1 MQLNVTILGAR
12 GLRSGDW
19 ISTSNPYCTCEVS
32 GKPHTKFK
40 TESCNRTRE
49 PRWNFSHSVSDFT
62 PGESLSFTVVD
73 EGLMGHDVLGRTVLH
88 GQQFA
93 NGYFQGELVLTDH
106 HHGTSYLSV
115 RVEPAGFGCLGGG
128 MPSGGMGMPMMPG
141 SPGGLGAPMMPSGG
155 GCALKIRV
163 VSAENL
169 RRADLLPGRSS
180 DPYVT
185 VEVVGKPHSRF
196 KTNTIDNNL
205 SPVWNFEHVCRD
217 FSPGDA
223 LIFQVYDEDTLKS
236 DDFLG
241 KVTLQSSQFYPQG
254 FSGSV
259 PLEENDG
266 HNSRLTL
273 AVEVGPPSGSITS
286 MGSWVLPSPATPSS
300 SSRDI
305 TSESTGCA
313 RPLDVTIF
321 SARGLSVKSSRKPY
335 CVCRIEG
342 GAAKKVNH
350 REFQTHSVDS
360 SPEPVWN
367 FTHTLAEYRQGCDL
381 VFTVKDE
388 QMMVGHTIGKTTLAY
403 SRFYTTGFQGLLT
416 LADSQGTDAGVI
428 AVKVVP
434 ATAENQLHGSVV
446 GMNMLQQG
454 QVEDPLQRSTGSVPL
469 PPAMPVAAYQQPM
482 GGPMGGPMSGPMGG
496 VVYAGPDGQPMQQ
509 FVPAQDK
516 TLPPAPA
523 GPSGALAPGA
533 GAPRAQPQPQT
544 LHTSVHSENQRIKW
558 TVDARKLRGG
568 DKQAVSQAFPISWGG
583 LQVNFKLMIYPK
595 MMHDQRGGSSFK
607 KAKGKGTITL
617 KCEAELPQGTPPLK
631 FRFAIAQ
638 GLNAHKSED
647 PDQDDLVG
655 LQDYRGPV
663 RHNFADGAMC
673 GLPKDLEEW
682 DFNAVVDH
690 DSQTF
695 LVCLEVVGESS

>member
-1 MQLNVTILGAR
+1 MDASKQLEAVQHETIVKNGFFEFAEGSPNDLLTPAERAGDVAAPAPGPTPLNRSQTAPPKVDMTLVRETTVGDGLPEEGFEPASDDDDEQTSVADDFRPADDFADAAPPPPGA
-12 GLRSGDW
+12 
-19 ISTSNPYCTCEVS
+19 PPV
-32 GKPHTKFK
+32 
-40 TESCNRTRE
+40 
-49 PRWNFSHSVSDFT
+49 V
-62 PGESLSFTVVD
+62 PGELLRMKT
-73 EGLMGHDVLGRTVLH
+73 H
-88 GQQFA
+88 
-93 NGYFQGELVLTDH
+93 NTDH
-106 HHGTSYLSV
+106 YDNPPQ
-115 RVEPAGFGCLGGG
+115 PAYKRELPGNWDWAANASSSSGAPPPYMAQPVP
-128 MPSGGMGMPMMPG
+128 MPMPVTPSQMMPG
-141 SPGGLGAPMMPSGG
+141 QM
-155 GCALKIRV
+155 
-163 VSAENL
+163 
-169 RRADLLPGRSS
+169 
-180 DPYVT
+180 
-185 VEVVGKPHSRF
+185 
-196 KTNTIDNNL
+196 
-205 SPVWNFEHVCRD
+205 
-217 FSPGDA
+217 
-223 LIFQVYDEDTLKS
+223 
-236 DDFLG
+236 
-241 KVTLQSSQFYPQG
+241 
-254 FSGSV
+254 
-259 PLEENDG
+259 
-266 HNSRLTL
+266 
-273 AVEVGPPSGSITS
+273 
-286 MGSWVLPSPATPSS
+286 
-300 SSRDI
+300 
-305 TSESTGCA
+305 
-313 RPLDVTIF
+313 
-321 SARGLSVKSSRKPY
+321 
-335 CVCRIEG
+335 
-342 GAAKKVNH
+342 
-350 REFQTHSVDS
+350 
-360 SPEPVWN
+360 
-367 FTHTLAEYRQGCDL
+367 L
-381 VFTVKDE
+381 V
-388 QMMVGHTIGKTTLAY
+388 MA
-403 SRFYTTGFQGLLT
+403 
-416 LADSQGTDAGVI
+416 
-428 AVKVVP
+428 
-434 ATAENQLHGSVV
+434 
-446 GMNMLQQG
+446 
-454 QVEDPLQRSTGSVPL
+454 
-469 PPAMPVAAYQQPM
+469 PM

-583 LQVNFKLMIYPK
+583 LQVNFKVMIYPK